1 MPGKCYPIAV
11 LGCPSVGGQRTVSS
25 PSRCT
30 SSFISSAPAGA
41 VPASGL
47 SSKAA
52 RSVVGLGR
60 PSFGGRRTNALA
72 GQGGAFQLRAPGS
85 VAVFF
90 AIRRCPR
97 RFLISSTDRFR
108 FALPVVRP
116 NLALKRT
123 HNGGPHRY
131 APATPAAPF
140 VGRLV
145 LR

>member
-41 VPASGL
+41 VPVSGL

-60 PSFGGRRTNALA
+60 PSFGDRRATAPL
-72 GQGGAFQLRAPGS
+72 GQGGAVQLRALDS
-85 VAVFF
+85 VAVFC

-97 RFLISSTDRFR
+97 RFLTSSVGRSR
-108 FALPVVRP
+108 FALSGVRP

-123 HNGGPHRY
+123 HNGGRHRY
-131 APATPAAPF
+131 APATLAAPF